1 MNSRPFDLSRFHAA
15 QAPVW
20 NQVLSELRAGR
31 KRTHWIWFVFPQLQA
46 LGRSANA
53 RFYGLSGVGEARA
66 WLADPVLGPRL
77 FEALDAVLASGRPVS
92 QLLGPVDAI
101 KLRSCLT
108 LFLAAAPEEPRLAQA
123 LQRLYDGQRDPLTE
137 QLLPHNPSPDTQP

>member
-1 MNSRPFDLSRFHAA
+1 MSGTGIDLSRFHAA

-20 NQVLSELRAGR
+20 AQVLAELRAGR

-46 LGRSANA
+46 LGRSATA
-53 RFYGLSGVGEARA
+53 RFYGLAGVDEARA
-66 WLADPVLGPRL
+66 WLEDPVLGPRL
-77 FEALDAVLASGRPVS
+77 FTALEAVLASGRPVV

-108 LFLAAAPEEPRLAQA
+108 LFLAAAPEDPRLAQA
-123 LQRLYDGQRDPLTE
+123 LQRLYGGEHDPLTL
-137 QLLPHNPSPDTQP
+137 QLLPPDYPIPS